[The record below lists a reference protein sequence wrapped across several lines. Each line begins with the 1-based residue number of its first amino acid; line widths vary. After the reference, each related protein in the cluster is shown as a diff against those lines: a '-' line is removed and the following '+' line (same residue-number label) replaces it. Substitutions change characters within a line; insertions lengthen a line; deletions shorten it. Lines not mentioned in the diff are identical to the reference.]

1 VDTNGLYSSDKQT
14 LLNSRDD
21 DGEEAV
27 SRDISCSVSVK
38 KEGESHY

>member
-1 VDTNGLYSSDKQT
+1 M
-14 LLNSRDD
+14 DD

-27 SRDISCSVSVK
+27 SEDISCSVSVK